1 MATLEEI
8 NLLFDTLKDTIKDY
22 TSSKT
27 IEELYDE
34 GLGFV
39 LVKVNPEDT
48 DVTFSGGPEQA
59 CRAILGILKAFDH
72 RITAKIMMIV
82 TGELLDRLEE
92 ERKKDFP
99 LPVKPTK
106 SVN

>member
-8 NLLFDTLKDTIKDY
+8 DLLFDTLKDAIKDY

-39 LVKVNPEDT
+39 LVKTDSKDT
-48 DVTFSGGPEQA
+48 DVIFSGGPEQA
-59 CRAILGILKAFDH
+59 CRAILGILKAFNQK
-72 RITAKIMMIV
+72 ITAKIMMIV
-82 TGELLDRLEE
+82 TEELLDRLEE
-92 ERKKDFP
+92 ERKKD
-99 LPVKPTK
+99 LSLSIKPTK